1 VARDFIKVAT
11 NVTTATHAG
20 KLLQYKNELRQAY
33 ETGKHVLAIMNHNN
47 DGSNWT
53 DIEAL
58 FGLPAG
64 KGQAVYD
71 LMNGSVGAME
81 GAFQTADA
89 KNLTET
95 LG

>member
-1 VARDFIKVAT
+1 MARDYIKIDT
-11 NVTTATHAG
+11 TTTTAIHARTLQRYVNSLRDAYEQG
-20 KLLQYKNELRQAY
+20 KL
-33 ETGKHVLAIMNHNN
+33 VLAIMNHNN
-47 DGSNWT
+47 DGSVWT

-58 FGLPAG
+58 FGLPSG
-64 KGQAVYD
+64 KGQTVYD

-95 LG
+95 VG